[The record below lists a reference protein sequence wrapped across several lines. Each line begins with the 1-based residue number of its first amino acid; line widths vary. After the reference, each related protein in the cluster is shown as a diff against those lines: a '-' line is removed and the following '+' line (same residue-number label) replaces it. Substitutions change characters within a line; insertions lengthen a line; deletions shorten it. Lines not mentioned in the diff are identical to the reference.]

1 MRTRAP
7 TTSTRHPFAP
17 SPTTAATKE
26 PDHRTDVHLDGD
38 MVLDGQ
44 MTAETPAHVPADITA
59 AAKEAA
65 AKSVKPDTV
74 GTDGIKH

>member
-1 MRTRAP
+1 M
-7 TTSTRHPFAP
+7 
-17 SPTTAATKE
+17 
-26 PDHRTDVHLDGD
+26 HLDGD

>member
-1 MRTRAP
+1 MYP
-7 TTSTRHPFAP
+7 PI
-17 SPTTAATKE
+17 SP
-26 PDHRTDVHLDGD
+26 R
-38 MVLDGQ
+38 
-44 MTAETPAHVPADITA
+44 